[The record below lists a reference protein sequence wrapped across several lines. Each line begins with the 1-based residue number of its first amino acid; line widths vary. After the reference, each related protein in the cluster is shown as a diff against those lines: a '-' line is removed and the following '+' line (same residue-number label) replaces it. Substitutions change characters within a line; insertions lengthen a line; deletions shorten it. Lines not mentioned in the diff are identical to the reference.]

1 MRRQLLI
8 RFLFSSMLHV
18 IFFSY
23 FKIFSSLSV
32 ASHSLI
38 IMSQHRHICLHSV
51 WCLTF
56 HSNKICFIK
65 LGKILVYVKILF
77 FFFCPNLFSLS
88 GFPISYMLNCL
99 ILSHS
104 SLRFCHFFFSFF
116 STFFS
121 LDNFYW
127 SMFKFTYSPL
137 SCSFSHKSNQVTR
150 LF

>member
-77 FFFCPNLFSLS
+77 FFFLPQSLFSFWVSNFLYVELFDIVSQLTKVLS
-88 GFPISYMLNCL
+88 
-99 ILSHS
+99 
-104 SLRFCHFFFSFF
+104 FFFFIF
-116 STFFS
+116 LYF
-121 LDNFYW
+121 L
-127 SMFKFTYSPL
+127 L
-137 SCSFSHKSNQVTR
+137 
-150 LF
+150 LG